1 MFRHEHLDLTLKQIK
16 NQNGKKLNMPR
27 RRPHPRCRDFFR
39 VHQGPMILEFVT
51 VNAKNTRLVSQDANK
66 TLKSLRRRSFY
77 KAIEIVSEIE
87 NIGERNSI
95 LQILYSVATYG
106 ENNHSINLLKL
117 WIDDIY
123 VKKIVNTNQFI
134 HRNYENLR
142 YTHNII
148 IKLGFEYKVPP
159 LKKEP
164 LW

>member
-1 MFRHEHLDLTLKQIK
+1 
-16 NQNGKKLNMPR
+16 MPR
-27 RRPHPRCRDFFR
+27 LRPHPRCRDFFR
-39 VHQGPMILEFVT
+39 IHPNPMILEFMT

-77 KAIEIVSEIE
+77 KAIDIISEIE
-87 NIGERNSI
+87 NITERNSI
-95 LQILYSVATYG
+95 LQILYSVATYS

-123 VKKIVNTNQFI
+123 VNRTINTNRFI
-134 HRNYENLR
+134 QKNYENLR

-159 LKKEP
+159 VKKEP

>member
-1 MFRHEHLDLTLKQIK
+1 MTI
-16 NQNGKKLNMPR
+16 N
-27 RRPHPRCRDFFR
+27 
-39 VHQGPMILEFVT
+39 T
-51 VNAKNTRLVSQDANK
+51 KNTRLVSQEANK

-77 KAIEIVSEIE
+77 RAVEIVSEIE
-87 NIGERNSI
+87 NITERNSI

-123 VKKIVNTNQFI
+123 VRKTVNTNQFI
-134 HRNYENLR
+134 DRNYKNLQ

-148 IKLGFEYKVPP
+148 IKFGFEYKVPP
-159 LKKEP
+159 IKKEP

>member
-1 MFRHEHLDLTLKQIK
+1 
-16 NQNGKKLNMPR
+16 
-27 RRPHPRCRDFFR
+27 
-39 VHQGPMILEFVT
+39 MILEFVT

-123 VKKIVNTNQFI
+123 VKRTINTNRFI
-134 HRNYENLR
+134 HRNYKNLQ

-148 IKLGFEYKVPP
+148 IKFGFEYKVPP
-159 LKKEP
+159 IKKEP

>member
-1 MFRHEHLDLTLKQIK
+1 
-16 NQNGKKLNMPR
+16 MPR
-27 RRPHPRCRDFFR
+27 LRPHPRCRDFFR
-39 VHQGPMILEFVT
+39 VQQQDPMILEFVT
-51 VNAKNTRLVSQDANK
+51 VSAKNTHLVSQDANK

-87 NIGERNSI
+87 NITERNSI
-95 LQILYSVATYG
+95 LQILYSAATYG

-123 VKKIVNTNQFI
+123 VKKTINTNQFI
-134 HRNYENLR
+134 HRNYKNLQ